1 MKTGKIIWYIQR
13 YTAIYFLIFLVYLEY
28 LGWTKQLT
36 YQMINSHL
44 LFKTSITI
52 FITLTC
58 MHGFIG
64 LWSVGTDYLTTRV
77 LGFLSFRLGNF
88 ANLIRKIYEVVFI
101 IVGISVLFLYL
112 SIIWF

>member
-1 MKTGKIIWYIQR
+1 
-13 YTAIYFLIFLVYLEY
+13 
-28 LGWTKQLT
+28 
-36 YQMINSHL
+36 
-44 LFKTSITI
+44 
-52 FITLTC
+52 
-58 MHGFIG
+58 

>member
-1 MKTGKIIWYIQR
+1 
-13 YTAIYFLIFLVYLEY
+13 
-28 LGWTKQLT
+28 
-36 YQMINSHL
+36 MINSHL